1 MRILIVE
8 DDDSIAAGL
17 KTALIRANH
26 QAERVNNGLD
36 AELFLR
42 TDHFDLVVLDLGL
55 PGLDGLQLLERFR
68 RSGAKTSVLI
78 LSARDATVD
87 RIRGLD
93 LGADDYLTKPFEV
106 DELLARIRALE
117 RRRAN
122 QAHNVI
128 AHGALALDLSAMTVT
143 LNQQPVDLPRREWM
157 LLRLLLENPSRVF
170 SRGQIE
176 EAIYSMGEGCESNA
190 VDVHVFHLR
199 RKLGSDA
206 IHTVRGVGY
215 RLGVV

>member
-17 KTALIRANH
+17 KTALLRVNH
-26 QAERVNNGLD
+26 QVERVNNGLD

-42 TDHFDLVVLDLGL
+42 TDHFDLVLLDLGL

-68 RSGAKTSVLI
+68 RSGAQTSVLI
-78 LSARDATVD
+78 LSARDATVE

-106 DELLARIRALE
+106 EELLARVRALE

-122 QAHNVI
+122 QAQNVI
-128 AHGALALDLSAMTVT
+128 AHGSLALDLSAMTVT
-143 LNQQPVDLPRREWM
+143 LNQRPVDLPRREWM

-176 EAIYSMGEGCESNA
+176 EAIYNMGEGCESNA